1 MSGAL
6 LVSVHDVTP
15 AHADAL
21 ERVFALLEEIGV
33 GRYALLVVPEWHG
46 AWPLADHPEFT
57 AMLAE
62 RQRAGAEVLLHG
74 LTHDEAGSRRTPLQ
88 HLRAW
93 GRTAR
98 EAEFLSLTADEAGRR
113 VDFGAAVL
121 RQAGLEP
128 VGFVPPAY
136 FHGRGLDGVLRERG
150 FAVTEDAWSVIRLAD
165 GARFRAPAVQWS
177 TRTRLRAAAGVGIAA
192 LRRPFDRPRGL
203 LRFAIHPPDADD
215 PLVGPSLRASL
226 AALRAERRA
235 VSYRE
240 VVAA

>member
-1 MSGAL
+1 VSRAL

-15 AHADAL
+15 AHAETLGRA
-21 ERVFALLEEIGV
+21 FALIDGLGV
-33 GRYALLVVPEWHG
+33 TRYALLVVPEWHG
-46 AWPLADHPEFT
+46 GWLLSEYPEFT

-62 RQRAGAEVLLHG
+62 RQRAGAEVFLHG
-74 LTHDEAGSRRTPLQ
+74 LRHDEEGSRRTPLQ

-98 EAEFLSLTADEAGRR
+98 EAEFLALDAAGAARR
-113 VDFGAAVL
+113 VDRGVEIL
-121 RQAGLEP
+121 RAAGLEP
-128 VGFVPPAY
+128 AGFVPPAY
-136 FHGRGLDGVLRERG
+136 FHGPGLQGVLRERG
-150 FAVTEDAWSVIRLAD
+150 FAVTEDAWRVIRLAD

-192 LRRPFDRPRGL
+192 LRRPFDRPRAL
-203 LRFAIHPPDADD
+203 LRFAIHPPDVDD

-226 AALRAERRA
+226 AALLAERRA

-240 VVAA
+240 VVA